1 MSLFEKRLKMLRKKK
16 NITQSEL
23 ADRVGTTQGTVGKWE
38 NGKLEPNLEKVV
50 ELAKELDAT
59 TDYLLGF
66 YDVNAYDLSDEEVAE
81 LGQSKEE
88 TLTMFREDSIRLKNM
103 FKKDLI
109 KGFSVEK
116 ILEKY
121 PPIIDDEYCI
131 YLLESAIK
139 EIISDKKLK

>member
-1 MSLFEKRLKMLRKKK
+1 
-16 NITQSEL
+16 
-23 ADRVGTTQGTVGKWE
+23 
-38 NGKLEPNLEKVV
+38 
-50 ELAKELDAT
+50 
-59 TDYLLGF
+59 
-66 YDVNAYDLSDEEVAE
+66 
-81 LGQSKEE
+81 
-88 TLTMFREDSIRLKNM
+88 M

-121 PPIIDDEYCI
+121 PPIIDDEYSI

>member
-38 NGKLEPNLEKVV
+38 NGKLEPNLEKVI
-50 ELAKELDAT
+50 EIAKELDAT

-66 YDVNAYDLSDEEVAE
+66 NDVNAYDLPDEEVDD

-88 TLTMFREDSIRLKNM
+88 MLTIFQEDSIRLKNM
-103 FKKDLI
+103 FKEDLS
-109 KGFSVEK
+109 KGFSIDK
-116 ILEKY
+116 IKEKY
-121 PPIIDDEYCI
+121 PPIVDDDYSL
-131 YLLESAIK
+131 YLLDSAIK
-139 EIISDKKLK
+139 EIINSK

>member
-1 MSLFEKRLKMLRKKK
+1 MSLFEKRLKVLRKKK

-66 YDVNAYDLSDEEVAE
+66 NDVNAYDLPDEEVTD

-88 TLTMFREDSIRLKNM
+88 MLTIFREDSIRLKNM
-103 FKKDLI
+103 FKEDLS
-109 KGFSVEK
+109 KGFSIDK
-116 ILEKY
+116 IKEKY
-121 PPIIDDEYCI
+121 PPIVDDDYSL
-131 YLLESAIK
+131 YLLDSAIK
-139 EIISDKKLK
+139 EIINSK

>member
-66 YDVNAYDLSDEEVAE
+66 NDVNAYDLPDEEVAD

-88 TLTMFREDSIRLKNM
+88 MLTIFQEDSIRLKNM
-103 FKKDLI
+103 FKEDLS
-109 KGFSVEK
+109 KGFSIDK
-116 ILEKY
+116 IKEKY
-121 PPIIDDEYCI
+121 PPIVDDDYSL
-131 YLLESAIK
+131 YLLDSAIK
-139 EIISDKKLK
+139 EIINSK

>member
-1 MSLFEKRLKMLRKKK
+1 MSTFEQRLKMLRKKK
-16 NITQSEL
+16 KLTQTEL
-23 ADRVGTTQGTVGKWE
+23 ASKVGTTQGTVGKWE

-50 ELAKELDAT
+50 ELAKELEAT

-66 YDVNAYDLSDEEVAE
+66 NDINSYDLPDEEVE
-81 LGQSKEE
+81 DLGQSKEE

-103 FKKDLI
+103 FKEDLI